1 MAHRRTPEVLND
13 LLDLNGKRVADIGCG
28 DGALT
33 RLMTR
38 QGATVIGLDTNPKQL
53 EKAQS
58 VDPAGNETYGTGGG
72 EALPFEDSSLDVIVF
87 SNSLH
92 HVPVELQDQAL
103 QEAARALKPKGYIFI
118 SEPLAEGPHFEMQ
131 QPYHDETEVRARAY
145 EAIGRAAMH
154 GLKEEREV
162 FFTGTSRHQDFA
174 TFKEGT
180 LRTNPT
186 RKEKFLETED
196 AVRANFERIGIKGD
210 GGYSFDQPMRV
221 NLLRKA

>member
-1 MAHRRTPEVLND
+1 MTKRRTPDVLTD
-13 LLDLNGKRVADIGCG
+13 LLDLKNKRVADIGCG

-58 VDPAGNETYGTGGG
+58 AEPAGKETYGTGGA
-72 EALPFEDSSLDVIVF
+72 EDLPFENSSMDVIVF

-92 HVPVELQDQAL
+92 HVPVDLQDKAL
-103 QEAARALKPKGYIFI
+103 EEAARVLKPGGYIFI

-145 EAIGRAAMH
+145 EAIGRADMH
-154 GLKEEREV
+154 GLKQVQEI
-162 FFTGTSRHQDFA
+162 FFTGTSRHKDFE
-174 TFKEGT
+174 TYRERT

-186 RKEKFLETED
+186 RKDKFLETENQ
-196 AVRANFERIGIKGD
+196 VRANFERVGIKTEEGFL
-210 GGYSFDQPMRV
+210 FDQPMRV